1 MREYMTKPPK
11 IVKEHRREFRSLPPP
26 PQNRIIFP
34 KDTNDKQFELYIPK
48 KCMDKINKHCQDF
61 ANRRLE
67 VMGFLVGDVYYHNE
81 LTFALVK
88 DVISSELRAT
98 KISVRFEKDGFS
110 GLFEKLENLNY
121 DYIIVGWYHSH
132 PGLGCFLSSKDID
145 TQKRMF
151 NKPFHS
157 ALVVDP
163 IKEEIKAYS
172 LMGNG
177 YAERTFAIF
186 RSIGKL

>member
-1 MREYMTKPPK
+1 MREYMAKPPN

-26 PQNRIIFP
+26 PKNRIIFP
-34 KDTNDKQFELYIPK
+34 KDAKDKQFELYIPK
-48 KCMDKINKHCQDF
+48 KSMDKINKHCKDF
-61 ANRRLE
+61 ADRRLE
-67 VMGFLVGDVYYHNE
+67 VMGFLVGDVYKYKE

-88 DVISSELRAT
+88 DVISSDLKSTR
-98 KISVRFEKDGFS
+98 ISVRFEKDGFD

-132 PGLGCFLSSKDID
+132 PKMGCFLSSKDID

-163 IKEEIKAYS
+163 IKREMKAFRLRNKDYK
-172 LMGNG
+172 
-177 YAERTFAIF
+177 ERSFAIYKE
-186 RSIGKL
+186 IQD